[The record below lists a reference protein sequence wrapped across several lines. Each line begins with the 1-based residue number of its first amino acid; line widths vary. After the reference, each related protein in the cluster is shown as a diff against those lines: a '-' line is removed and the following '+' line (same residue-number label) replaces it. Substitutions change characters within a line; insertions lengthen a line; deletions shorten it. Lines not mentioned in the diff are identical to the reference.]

1 MSLRNM
7 VATVPF
13 ASLLGIRMEEETE
26 KERAEREEKT
36 RRAEWEKKAESDPER
51 ARKDEESDDE
61 YSRRMEEMDAEE
73 ADGGGDGDKEEEEE
87 DKDGNG
93 KKGKKAAKD
102 KDEDPDDEDGDKEK
116 AARSAERVRCAKI
129 IAFGIQSGCVAQ
141 AGVFAFDTSM
151 SARAAIAA
159 LKAAKIDGRRGALG
173 ERMSQIR
180 MPILGDGGAIPE
192 ASARSVA
199 AAIIAAGE
207 KRRGER

>member
-1 MSLRNM
+1 MSLKKM

-26 KERAEREEKT
+26 KERAAREEKT

-51 ARKDEESDDE
+51 ARKDDESDDE

-73 ADGGGDGDKEEEEE
+73 TDGDGEKEEE
-87 DKDGNG
+87 DKDGD
-93 KKGKKAAKD
+93 KKGKKAKKAED
-102 KDEDPDDEDGDKEK
+102 EDEDPDDEDGDKEK
-116 AARSAERVRCAKI
+116 AARSAERARCAKI

-159 LKAAKIDGRRGALG
+159 LKAGKIDGRRGALG

-199 AAIIAAGE
+199 AAIIAAGA

>member
-1 MSLRNM
+1 MSLKKM

-13 ASLLGIRMEEETE
+13 ASLLGIRVEKETE
-26 KERAEREEKT
+26 KERAEREEKS

-51 ARKDEESDDE
+51 ERKDDESDAE

-73 ADGGGDGDKEEEEE
+73 VDGDDDGEKEEEEE
-87 DKDGNG
+87 DKDGKD
-93 KKGKKAAKD
+93 KKGKKAEKSEE
-102 KDEDPDDEDGDKEK
+102 EDPDDEDGDKEK
-116 AARSAERVRCAKI
+116 AARSAERARCAKI
-129 IAFGIQSGCVAQ
+129 IVFGIQSGCVAQ

-159 LKAAKIDGRRGALG
+159 LKAGKIDGRRGALG
-173 ERMSQIR
+173 ERMSQIQ
-180 MPILGDGGAIPE
+180 MPILGDDDAQPE

-199 AAIIAAGE
+199 AAIIAAGA

>member
-1 MSLRNM
+1 MSLKKM

-51 ARKDEESDDE
+51 ARKDDESDDE

-73 ADGGGDGDKEEEEE
+73 TDGDGEKEEE
-87 DKDGNG
+87 DKDGD
-93 KKGKKAAKD
+93 KKGKKAKKAED
-102 KDEDPDDEDGDKEK
+102 EDEDPDDEDGDKEK
-116 AARSAERVRCAKI
+116 AARSAERARCAKI

-159 LKAAKIDGRRGALG
+159 LKAGKIDGRRGALG